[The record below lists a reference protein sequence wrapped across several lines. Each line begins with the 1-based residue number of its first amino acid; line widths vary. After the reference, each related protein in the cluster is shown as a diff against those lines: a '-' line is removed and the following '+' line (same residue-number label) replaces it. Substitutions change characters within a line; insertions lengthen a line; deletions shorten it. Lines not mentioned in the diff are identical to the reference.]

1 MWGVQ
6 NGSLLH
12 DELEKIEN
20 ALALRNLSATRW
32 TARAESLKV
41 MWVSYDGVLD
51 VLCKIECLS
60 SVDAKGKALATR
72 LLAKLLRVEF
82 VVSLMFMRLLL
93 WKTKVLT
100 EVLQGENLNII
111 DALNA
116 IKATITSLEVIRGD
130 DVSIRNQIEASVA
143 VL

>member
-1 MWGVQ
+1 M
-6 NGSLLH
+6 
-12 DELEKIEN
+12 
-20 ALALRNLSATRW
+20 
-32 TARAESLKV
+32 
-41 MWVSYDGVLD
+41 
-51 VLCKIECLS
+51 S

-100 EVLQGENLNII
+100 EVLQRENLNII